1 MQLVLLAAVADN
13 GVIGQAGGM
22 PWRLKADLAH
32 FRAVSMGKPVVMG
45 RKTYVSIGRPLKGRT
60 NIVVSRDPA
69 LTIPGAL
76 VAPGLAQALVAA
88 CGDALRRSAGEII
101 VVGGAD
107 IYAQTMALADRL
119 EVTHVHARPV
129 GDTFFPHIDPAVWRE
144 VARKEAPTELGQP
157 AFAFVTYE
165 RRGSDRDPALGE
177 G

>member
-45 RKTYVSIGRPLKGRT
+45 RKTYASIGRPLKGRT
-60 NIVVSRDPA
+60 NIVVSRDRTLA
-69 LTIPGAL
+69 IPGVL
-76 VAPGLAQALVAA
+76 VAPGLAQALAA
-88 CGDALRRSAGEII
+88 ARGDALRRSADEII
-101 VVGGAD
+101 IVGGAD
-107 IYAQTMALADRL
+107 IYRQTMATADRL
-119 EVTHVHARPV
+119 ELTRVHARPV

-144 VARKEAPTELGQP
+144 IARKAAPAEAGQP
-157 AFAFVTYE
+157 AFAFATYL
-165 RRGSDRDPALGE
+165 RSGVSAGAHLGE